1 MGRQRFV
8 APYMWGVIVI
18 GAAIL
23 LLSLY
28 RLPLSRLHLP
38 FAILTLLVVA
48 VSSSVV
54 IRIPLVS
61 GGITVSDTF
70 IFLTML
76 LYGGEAAVLL
86 AMGDGLCSSLRISR
100 KPRTVLFR
108 LPDSA

>member
-8 APYMWGVIVI
+8 APYMWGVIAI

-23 LLSLY
+23 LFSLY
-28 RLPLSRLHLP
+28 RLPFTSLDLP
-38 FAILTLLVVA
+38 FLILALLVIA

-76 LYGGEAAVLL
+76 L
-86 AMGDGLCSSLRISR
+86 
-100 KPRTVLFR
+100 
-108 LPDSA
+108 

>member
-1 MGRQRFV
+1 MGRQRFA
-8 APYMWGVIVI
+8 APYMWGVVAT

-23 LLSLY
+23 LGSLY
-28 RLPLSRLHLP
+28 RLPLARLDAPLL
-38 FAILTLLVVA
+38 ILALLVVA
-48 VSSSVV
+48 VSSNVV

-86 AMGDGLCSSLRISR
+86 AVGDVLCASLRISR
-100 KPRTVLFR
+100 KPRTLLFN
-108 LPDSA
+108 